1 MTEIVEAVQHDASA
15 TSAVLVN
22 LHAKLMLEDAGL
34 DELRAALE
42 DEAQCEWYV
51 VDLDHDRI
59 EPVDAP
65 RASAR
70 MGVMLRRRPAGMA
83 AWKPFL
89 NDLGVPINTTTAAD
103 TESVLVFVRASTRS
117 GSTRTLLWCFGTASL
132 AVPNELTD
140 GRFGLIVALNKH
152 AGADSIDSWRVLPDT
167 ARRRRTAGD
176 PISRVRQLQAE
187 VRDGYRHTLTAK
199 SPSASPVQGLGF
211 DTVSDLLRGL
221 RVITQDELMADLEG
235 GRGLRFATYL
245 ERWSDFAVLADYL
258 LEIRMRADYRAEW
271 DWIDHVVPVA
281 PRAEVERLLD
291 VLYQQMVSDN
301 NATIDLVLPDF
312 EEDGD
317 TTARRLF
324 FGMGSEQ
331 AISYPVKW
339 EHVRRRLVGAAP
351 AVRHPLRR
359 KIKLRPEDA
368 PHSATRQFPLTDL
381 LVAEFHDDGR
391 RYLLGDGE
399 LLVVDVDFLA
409 RLDAAIDNIPWS
421 DFPFPLYQG
430 GTERAYLESA
440 TEKGAHLALLDQ
452 RNIYLPNQ
460 SPFEPC
466 DLLTD
471 DGRLVFAKLKGRSST
486 FSHLC
491 AQAESAA
498 EMFLR
503 HPAARDQLLDRVA
516 EAGSTTEIETAATTA
531 MAALED
537 RRPNTVVVTLLLLG
551 TWRKIDLKT
560 LPLVSRLR
568 LRRTFDRITD
578 LGYRFEVASPRL
590 IPTQQARR

>member
-1 MTEIVEAVQHDASA
+1 MTEILEDARQDASA
-15 TSAVLVN
+15 PSAVLVN
-22 LHAKLMLEDAGL
+22 LHAKLMLEDAEL
-34 DELRAALE
+34 DELQVALE

-51 VDLDHDRI
+51 VDLDHDQI
-59 EPVDAP
+59 ELVDAP
-65 RASAR
+65 HASAR
-70 MGVMLRRRPAGMA
+70 MNVMLRRRPAGVA

-103 TESVLVFVRASTRS
+103 TESVLVIVRATTRS
-117 GSTRTLLWCFGTASL
+117 GVTRALLWCFGTASL

-140 GRFGLIVALNKH
+140 GRFGLVVALNKH
-152 AGADSIDSWRVLPDT
+152 AGADSIDSWRLLPDT
-167 ARRRRTAGD
+167 ARRRRTTGD

-235 GRGLRFATYL
+235 GRGLRFSTYL
-245 ERWSDFAVLADYL
+245 ERWLDFAVLADYL
-258 LEIRMRADYRAEW
+258 LEIRMRADYRTEW

-291 VLYQQMVSDN
+291 VLYQQLISDN
-301 NATIDLVLPDF
+301 DAVVDLVLPDF
-312 EEDGD
+312 DEDGD

-324 FGMGSEQ
+324 FGIGAEQ
-331 AISYPVKW
+331 AIRHPVKW
-339 EHVRRRLVGAAP
+339 EHVRRRLMSVATTA
-351 AVRHPLRR
+351 RHPLRR
-359 KIKLRPEDA
+359 KIKLKPEDA
-368 PHSATRQFPLTDL
+368 PDSATRQFPLIDL
-381 LVAEFHDDGR
+381 LVAEFHDNER

-409 RLDAAIDNIPWS
+409 RLDAAIDMIPWS

-430 GTERAYLESA
+430 GTERAYLEA
-440 TEKGAHLALLDQ
+440 AVAEGDRLALLDQ
-452 RNIYLPNQ
+452 RNIYLPDQ

-503 HPAARDQLLDRVA
+503 HSDARDELLERVA
-516 EAGSTTEIETAATTA
+516 ESGTTVEVETAATVA

-537 RRPNTVVVTLLLLG
+537 RRPNTVIVTLLLLG
-551 TWRKIDLKT
+551 TWRKVDLKT

-568 LRRTFDRITD
+568 LRRTFDHVTD
-578 LGYRFEVASPRL
+578 LGYRFEVAAPRL
-590 IPTQQARR
+590 IPTQRGRR